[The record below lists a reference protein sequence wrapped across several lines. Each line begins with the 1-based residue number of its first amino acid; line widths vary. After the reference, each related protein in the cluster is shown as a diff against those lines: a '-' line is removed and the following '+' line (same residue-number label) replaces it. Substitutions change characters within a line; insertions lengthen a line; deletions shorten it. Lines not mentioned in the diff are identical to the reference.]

1 MCLARPQLEEL
12 SLLLAQLRQHQA
24 RLASVRHFAIG
35 QLLQHQLTFPSCQ
48 VSAGGPSQGWGPPW
62 GPGSAMLA
70 CAPSCPCSS
79 LSCCLALSLVP
90 ACSLLDATA
99 GHCAAI
105 MGPTPLV
112 LGSRVGGWREIPC
125 AATLGRAP
133 EETLR
138 GSRPPLPSM
147 LALLSPIHAF
157 GSMHHPQSS
166 NS

>member
-1 MCLARPQLEEL
+1 MCLAHPQLEKL

-24 RLASVRHFAIG
+24 RLASVRNFAIG

-48 VSAGGPSQGWGPPW
+48 VSAGGSPQGWGPPW

-105 MGPTPLV
+105 MGPMPLV
-112 LGSRVGGWREIPC
+112 LGSRVGGCMGCEGPGLW
-125 AATLGRAP
+125 
-133 EETLR
+133 
-138 GSRPPLPSM
+138 
-147 LALLSPIHAF
+147 LLCL
-157 GSMHHPQSS
+157 
-166 NS
+166 